1 MGILDRISTLVKSNL
16 NAAIDKMSDPGK
28 QIDQLVIEMED
39 SQKKARGEV
48 QQALALEKRTRQ
60 KLTALEKSAAEW
72 QDRAER
78 ALRAGDENLAREALK
93 RKLDVDAELAE
104 TKASLDEQVGHATA
118 LTQALKALD
127 QRITEVKLRKETLK
141 VQARAQKSRDQ
152 GGSGKPEAFE
162 RFDQLVTGVEVK
174 EAEVELDDELAKASH
189 TDAKS
194 LELEKR
200 FQELAKDK
208 GVEDRLA
215 ALKEKM
221 KKE

>member
-39 SQKKARGEV
+39 QQRKARGEV
-48 QQALALEKRTRQ
+48 QQSLALEKRTRQ
-60 KLTALEKSAAEW
+60 KVTALEKSAVEW

-78 ALRAGDENLAREALK
+78 ALRAGDESLAREALK
-93 RKLDVDAELAE
+93 RKLEVDAELAE
-104 TKASLDEQVGHATA
+104 TKASLDEQVAHGTA

-141 VQARAQKSRDQ
+141 VQARASKSREQ
-152 GGSGKPEAFE
+152 GGSGTPEAFE
-162 RFDQLVTGVEVK
+162 RFEQLVTGVEVK

-200 FQELAKDK
+200 FDELSKDK
-208 GVEDRLA
+208 SVEDRLA

-221 KKE
+221 KK

>member
-1 MGILDRISTLVKSNL
+1 MGIIDRISTLLKSNL
-16 NAAIDKMSDPGK
+16 NSAIDKMTDPGK

-39 SQKKARGEV
+39 QARKARGEV

-60 KLTALEKSAAEW
+60 KLTALEKSATEW

-78 ALRAGDENLAREALK
+78 ALKAGDENLAREALK
-93 RKLDVDAELAE
+93 RKLDVDGEYAE
-104 TKASLDEQVGHATA
+104 TKSALDEQVGHADA

-127 QRITEVKLRKETLK
+127 QRINEVKLRKETLK
-141 VQARAQKSRDQ
+141 AQARAQKSRDQ

-194 LELEKR
+194 VEMERRFAELS
-200 FQELAKDK
+200 KDK
-208 GVEDRLA
+208 DIEDRLA
-215 ALKEKM
+215 ALKDKM
-221 KKE
+221 KK